1 VNGARVTESAT
12 GDPGDPRDPVD
23 PADPVDAADP
33 AEHGRGRRARTRLAP
48 FVVAIVAL
56 AALGLFVVLA
66 GAGGADN
73 DTADTPLLDRPAPG
87 TVGRLADGATFD
99 LSRRKGS
106 WVVLNFFTSTCV
118 PCQQEHPELVR
129 FAQQQSGLGGEGAEL
144 YTVVVDDDDDA
155 VEQFFDAEGG
165 DWPLVYDDEGAIA
178 VGFGVAKVPE
188 TWIIDPDGIVR
199 GRVISQVTADFL
211 GSQLQQLRELRAGT
225 G

>member
-1 VNGARVTESAT
+1 MEPLTGGA
-12 GDPGDPRDPVD
+12 
-23 PADPVDAADP
+23 ADPVEP
-33 AEHGRGRRARTRLAP
+33 GRGGPARTRVAP
-48 FVVAIVAL
+48 IVVALVAVV
-56 AALGLFVVLA
+56 ALGLFVVLA
-66 GAGGADN
+66 GAGGADD
-73 DTADTPLLDRPAPG
+73 DTADTTLLDRPAPG

-129 FAQQQSGLGGEGAEL
+129 FAEQQAALGADGAEL
-144 YTVVVDDDDDA
+144 YTVVVDDDDVA
-155 VEQFFDAEGG
+155 VERFFDAEGG
-165 DWPLVYDDEGAIA
+165 AWPVVYDDDGAIA

-199 GRVISQVTADFL
+199 GRVISRVTADFL
-211 GSQLQQLRELRAGT
+211 GAQLQQLRELRAGT